1 MAERRPRR
9 ERDEEVLVWPD
20 LVFVEFIS
28 AVLFL
33 ILLLGLST
41 AINAVL
47 LDEANSNITPN
58 PSKAPWYFL
67 NLQELLLH
75 MHPAL
80 AGVVVPTVALILLAA
95 IPYIDRSNEGQ
106 GVWWGGHEHAV
117 EIVLFSIVY
126 TFVIL
131 VLLILYD
138 AGTQDKIYNAITGGH
153 LPLWLQSTAGLQQGI
168 NWPSWTLHIPYLPH
182 DLHLYGTDFLNLNF
196 PAWLV
201 QQAIP
206 LACMIGFPVLL
217 IFVLRF
223 RYGPLGTRGIM
234 YALFT
239 GFMTTYVVLTI
250 VGTAFRG
257 EGMALLPPWSVHP
270 PTGLGVD

>member
-95 IPYIDRSNEGQ
+95 IPYVDRSNEGQ
-106 GVWWGGHEHAV
+106 GVWWGTPDSKRITG
-117 EIVLFSIVY
+117 FSAIY
-126 TFVIL
+126 ATIL
-131 VLLILYD
+131 SVALILY
-138 AGTQDKIYNAITGGH
+138 
-153 LPLWLQSTAGLQQGI
+153 
-168 NWPSWTLHIPYLPH
+168 
-182 DLHLYGTDFLNLNF
+182 
-196 PAWLV
+196 
-201 QQAIP
+201 
-206 LACMIGFPVLL
+206 
-217 IFVLRF
+217 
-223 RYGPLGTRGIM
+223 
-234 YALFT
+234 
-239 GFMTTYVVLTI
+239 
-250 VGTAFRG
+250 
-257 EGMALLPPWSVHP
+257 
-270 PTGLGVD
+270 